1 MGALLLATVMLA
13 PQGFVLGVGKL
24 VADRWIGRRWRGTN
38 SALAD
43 ASRLQPD
50 ET

>member
-1 MGALLLATVMLA
+1 MLA

-24 VADRWIGRRWRGTN
+24 VADRWSGHRRHGA
-38 SALAD
+38 SPALAD